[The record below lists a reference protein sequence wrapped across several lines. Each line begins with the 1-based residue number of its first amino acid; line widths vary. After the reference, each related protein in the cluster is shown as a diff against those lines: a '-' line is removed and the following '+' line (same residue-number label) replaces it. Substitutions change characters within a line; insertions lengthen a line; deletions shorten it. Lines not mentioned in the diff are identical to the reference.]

1 MLKSSIPAVLFAA
14 ALALP
19 PNAAGAGGPAV
30 VTILE
35 GSAVV
40 FRGTS
45 KLGAAEGVRVQP
57 NDLVETGK
65 ETLTFA
71 RLEFDDGTRLD
82 LGPETRLQLNHPN
95 ETIAD
100 RPALYILSGWIK
112 LSFDESKHPRAGAFA
127 TPLFDGIDLVG
138 VLLAR
143 VDARGGAMFVEQGRA
158 RIANRHVHGLAMPAL
173 KSADFAVIAKDGR
186 AVIDTRPSSEFV
198 DQMPRAFRDS
208 IPSRLAHY
216 REHEVAPKALGDF
229 SYGEVESWIDAEQS
243 VRRQFVHTWRAK
255 ANQTAFRILLTANIS
270 RHPEWGPVLF
280 PELYAPK
287 PVGPP
292 WPLPEPAARSQ

>member
-1 MLKSSIPAVLFAA
+1 MLKSSILAVLFAA

-45 KLGAAEGVRVQP
+45 KVGAAEGVRVQP

-65 ETLTFA
+65 DTFV

-82 LGPETRLQLNHPN
+82 LGPGTRLQLNHPI
-95 ETIAD
+95 ESTAD

-112 LSFDESKHPRAGAFA
+112 LSFDDSKRARASAFA
-127 TPLFDGIDLVG
+127 TPLFDGIDLAG
-138 VLLAR
+138 VVLAR
-143 VDARGGAMFVEQGRA
+143 VDARGGAIFVEQGRA
-158 RIANRHVHGLAMPAL
+158 RIANRHVHGAATPAL
-173 KSADFAVIAKDGR
+173 KSGDFAVIAKDGR
-186 AVIDTRPSSEFV
+186 AVVDTRPSPEFV

-208 IPSRLAHY
+208 IPSRLARY
-216 REHEVAPKALGDF
+216 REHEVAPRPLGDF
-229 SYGEVESWIDAEQS
+229 SYGEVESWLDAEQS

-255 ANQTAFRILLTANIS
+255 ADETAFRILLTAKVS
-270 RHPEWGPVLF
+270 LHPEWGPVLF

-292 WPLPEPAARSQ
+292 WPLPEPAAPSR

>member
-14 ALALP
+14 AFALP

-57 NDLVETGK
+57 NDLVETAK
-65 ETLTFA
+65 DTFA
-71 RLEFDDGTRLD
+71 RLEFDDATRLD
-82 LGPETRLQLNHPN
+82 LGPETRLQFNHPN
-95 ETIAD
+95 ETTAD
-100 RPALYILSGWIK
+100 RPALYVLSGWIK
-112 LSFDESKHPRAGAFA
+112 LSFDDSKRARASAFA
-127 TPLFDGIDLVG
+127 TPLFDGIDLAG
-138 VLLAR
+138 VVLAR
-143 VDARGGAMFVEQGRA
+143 VDARGGAIFVEQGRA
-158 RIANRHVHGLAMPAL
+158 RIANRHVHGLATPAL
-173 KSADFAVIAKDGR
+173 KAGDFAVIAKDGR
-186 AVIDTRPSSEFV
+186 AVVDTRPSPEFV

-208 IPSRLAHY
+208 IPSRLARY
-216 REHEVAPKALGDF
+216 REHEVAPRPLGDF
-229 SYGEVESWIDAEQS
+229 SYGEVESWLDAEQS
-243 VRRQFVHTWRAK
+243 VRRQFVHSWRAK
-255 ANQTAFRILLTANIS
+255 ADETAFRILLTAKVS
-270 RHPEWGPVLF
+270 LHPEWGPVLF

-292 WPLPEPAARSQ
+292 WPLPEPAAPSR